1 MQLERYKTEDNIMAK
16 VEPIIIFAG
25 QANEAIELYV
35 KAFGAVVKEKLL
47 FSEANPKDWQA
58 KEEDMDLV
66 YHSQIKIGRQIIM
79 LADDADAVRNG
90 VVKTTGN
97 SFLIDLLVH
106 FGTDE
111 ELKTAYEILSEGGT
125 VTSPLVSQT
134 YCSLTCALI
143 DKFGGRWQLMS
154 GYKG

>member
-1 MQLERYKTEDNIMAK
+1 MIT
-16 VEPIIIFAG
+16 VEPIISFAG

-47 FSEANPKDWQA
+47 FSDANPEDWQTTA
-58 KEEDMDLV
+58 AEKDLI
-66 YHSQIKIGRQIIM
+66 YYAQIKIGNQVIS
-79 LADDADAVRNG
+79 LGDNADAVKQG
-90 VVKTTGN
+90 ITKTSGN
-97 SFLIDLLVH
+97 AWLMDLLVQ
-106 FGTDE
+106 FDTDDA
-111 ELKTAYEILSEGGT
+111 LQNAYNALSEGAT
-125 VTSPLVSQT
+125 ITAPLTSQT

>member
-1 MQLERYKTEDNIMAK
+1 MAK
-16 VEPIIIFAG
+16 VEPIISFAG
-25 QANEAIELYV
+25 QASEAIELYV
-35 KAFGAVVKEKLL
+35 KAFGAVVKEKIL
-47 FSEANPKDWQA
+47 FSEANPKDVQCN
-58 KEEDMDLV
+58 EENSNLV
-66 YHSQIKIGRQIIM
+66 YYSAIKIGRQTIS
-79 LADDADAVRNG
+79 LGDNADAVRDG

-97 SFLIDLLVH
+97 SYLIDLLVH
-106 FGTDE
+106 FDTDE

>member
-1 MQLERYKTEDNIMAK
+1 MVTI
-16 VEPIIIFAG
+16 EPIISFAG

-47 FSEANPKDWQA
+47 FSDANPEDWQTTA
-58 KEEDMDLV
+58 AEKDLI
-66 YHSQIKIGRQIIM
+66 YYAQIKIGNQVIS
-79 LADDADAVRNG
+79 LGDNADAVKQG
-90 VVKTTGN
+90 ITKTSGN
-97 SFLIDLLVH
+97 AWLMDLLVQ
-106 FGTDE
+106 FDTDDA
-111 ELKTAYEILSEGGT
+111 LQNAYNALSEGAT
-125 VTSPLVSQT
+125 ITAPLTSQT